1 MKKLIYLLVITI
13 IFAACASKKDY
24 IVTGS
29 IEGGVEGGIVY
40 LSFVE
45 KGSFVNIDSS
55 DQKRGIY
62 FQGTTGYC
70 S

>member
-40 LSFVE
+40 LSFDR
-45 KGSFVNIDSS
+45 KGSFVNIVPL
-55 DQKRGIY
+55 
-62 FQGTTGYC
+62 
-70 S
+70 